1 MNAAGLSHG
10 RMLGFDAMRRS
21 LALTLV
27 LVAAACGGK
36 KDPSSIYELSHDP
49 ISVRGWIVDVAG
61 AQRGTT
67 METEI
72 ARRTQLFQ
80 SSSLW
85 VENAQYASGGIAENG
100 AFIVLDVPPQ
110 HAIVGINAPGAQNA
124 QILLEG
130 VPGNSDVFIPDL
142 VLKPGGATVLD
153 PSKIQIRLPAEVD
166 KATPTGKTAKVAGY
180 VVRIMNTPL
189 AQLTDRRDYPSPPG
203 YRPVA
208 TVR

>member
-1 MNAAGLSHG
+1 
-10 RMLGFDAMRRS
+10 MLRFDAMRRRLP
-21 LALTLV
+21 LALL
-27 LVAAACGGK
+27 LLAAACGGK

-61 AQRGTT
+61 AKRGET

-110 HAIVGINAPGAQNA
+110 HAVVGINAPGAQNA

-130 VPGNSDVFIPDL
+130 VPGNADVFIPDV

-153 PSKIQIRLPAEVD
+153 PKKIQVRLPAEDVD
-166 KATPTGKTAKVAGY
+166 KPTPTGMTAKVAGY
-180 VVRIMNTPL
+180 VVPIMNTPL